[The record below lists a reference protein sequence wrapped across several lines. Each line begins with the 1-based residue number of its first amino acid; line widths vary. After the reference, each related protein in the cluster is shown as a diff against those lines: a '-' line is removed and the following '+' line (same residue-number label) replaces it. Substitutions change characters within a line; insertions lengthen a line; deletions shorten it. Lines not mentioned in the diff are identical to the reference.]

1 MRSRIIA
8 AALAVVL
15 AVGGTLVLVAYV
27 RGADARALEGTR
39 TVDVI
44 VATQTIPRNTPAG
57 MLVGMVAVKELP
69 QMAVLS
75 DRVTS
80 LDQLSG
86 QVALTDILPGE
97 QLVTARFADP
107 ATARSRDQGGIPEG
121 LQEVTIQLEPRRAL
135 GGDIAPGDTVGV
147 VMSFTPPVKDYE
159 THLRYQKVLVTRVQ
173 GAPARPT
180 ESSDGTDGSVADPVP
195 GDALLVSLAVD
206 VPMVERIVYAAEHG
220 TIWLTK
226 EPLSADEAGAA
237 VVNSG
242 SVFG

>member
-15 AVGGTLVLVAYV
+15 AVGGTLALVAYV

-44 VATQTIPRNTPAG
+44 VATQAIPRNTPAG
-57 MLVGMVAVKELP
+57 SLVGMVAVKELP

-75 DRVTS
+75 GGVTS

-86 QVALTDILPGE
+86 QVTLTDILPGE

-107 ATARSRDQGGIPEG
+107 ATARSRDRGGLPEG
-121 LQEVTIQLEPRRAL
+121 MQEVTIQLEPRRAL
-135 GGDIAPGDTVGV
+135 GGDIASGDTVGV
-147 VMSFTPPVKDYE
+147 LMSFTPPVRDYE
-159 THLRYQKVLVTRVQ
+159 THSRFQKVLVTRVQ
-173 GAPARPT
+173 GAPAPPT
-180 ESSDGTDGSVADPVP
+180 ADSGGAGGSAAGPVP
-195 GDALLVSLAVD
+195 TDALLVSLAVD
-206 VPMVERIVYAAEHG
+206 VPMAERIVFAAEHG
-220 TIWLTK
+220 TLWLTK

-237 VVNSG
+237 VVNPG
-242 SVFG
+242 GVFG